1 MTLELRIL
9 TLDNCPMREYPLKD
23 CTEKYN
29 SVMQFDKN
37 KNVLVHRWYPFVE
50 GYSKEFIEDILNE
63 LPHTPTC
70 ALEPFCGS
78 GTTPVELQNHRIQ
91 CYSFE
96 VSPFMYLLAKVKL
109 ERSYDSQLLDDYIK
123 RVEKA
128 LHQTPRDIRAF
139 EMMPFGDTVIKKEG
153 LKKWNFHDSSLDGLL
168 DIRHVIRTEVDDR
181 RYLDL
186 FTIAL
191 ASIVLQASNMFRN
204 GKCLSYRKGWENRI
218 YSRNDV
224 HQLFLD
230 KLKRVILEDVR
241 ILSREAPVVHNSE
254 SCFYGD
260 VRNSIDVVPDDS
272 LDLIIT
278 SPPYLNSR
286 DYTDIYML
294 ELKVLQLVNS
304 HEDLRQLRKS
314 TLRSHVQIKYS
325 DIEPI
330 NNARLKRCLSD
341 MKFSDAK
348 SWNNDIF
355 NMICGYFEDM
365 QQIFT
370 AFAKKV
376 RSGGVIYFNVAN
388 SSYFGVEIPVDYII
402 GDIAEDCGFT
412 VREIRKARN
421 LKTSPQQSGHIGKLR
436 ESVLVIDKV

>member
-1 MTLELRIL
+1 
-9 TLDNCPMREYPLKD
+9 MRDYPLID

-63 LPHTPTC
+63 LPQTPQC

-78 GTTPVELQNHRIQ
+78 GTTPVELQNHQIQ

-96 VSPFMYLLAKVKL
+96 VSPFMHLLAKVKL
-109 ERSYDSQLLDDYIK
+109 ERSYEEQTLTDYIQ
-123 RVEKA
+123 RVEDA
-128 LHQTPRDIRAF
+128 LFRTPQDIRSF
-139 EMMPFGDTVIKKEG
+139 ETIPFGDTVIKKDG
-153 LKKWNFHDSSLDGLL
+153 LKKWNYHDSALDGLL
-168 DIRHVIRTEVDDR
+168 DIRYAIRTEVVDE
-181 RYLDL
+181 RYDNL

-191 ASIVLQASNMFRN
+191 ASIILHASNLFRN

-218 YSRNDV
+218 FSRNDI

-230 KLKRVILEDVR
+230 KLKTVISEDVR
-241 ILSREAPVVHNSE
+241 LISNEPPEVNNSE
-254 SCFYGD
+254 LCCYGD
-260 VRNSIDVVPDDS
+260 VRKNIERVPDGT

-294 ELKVLQLVNS
+294 ELKVLQLVRS
-304 HEDLRQLRKS
+304 HQELQMLRKS
-314 TLRSHVQIKYS
+314 TLRSHVQVKYS
-325 DIEPI
+325 EIKPI
-330 NNARLKRCLSD
+330 DNDRLKECLMAMRSTD
-341 MKFSDAK
+341 SK
-348 SWNNDIF
+348 SWNIDIF

-365 QQIFT
+365 QQLFMS
-370 AFAKKV
+370 FAQKMRK
-376 RSGGVIYFNVAN
+376 GGVIYFNVAN

-412 VREIRKARN
+412 VREIRKARD
-421 LKTSPQQSGHIGKLR
+421 LKTSPQQGKLIGKLR
-436 ESVLVIDKV
+436 ESVLVIDKE